1 MSQSSGLRSRKLSA
15 AIAIII
21 QKIKNF
27 PVWVATVLPLRV
39 VWDRQEGWIS
49 ATPVGRRFW
58 IHKFKTQPW
67 LIVQGKSA
75 DWGYELSKIQ
85 ESPFFHFYRP
95 NTGDRIV
102 SVGAGIGTEAFLA
115 SELVGSSGKILAIEA
130 DPTAFAQLTMGIQL
144 NNFKNVYPFFCP
156 VTSESNWTAFH
167 LGGLSGADFTTSK
180 IIDAPENSVNFM
192 GFRLDQVLTLTGF
205 SEPDLML
212 MNIEGA
218 EYLAL
223 KGLSSLPTRI
233 VISCHD
239 FLELPGVQTFTKVST
254 WLDQHGYKISNFPG
268 SPNKPWEQFY
278 LYGERDR

>member
-1 MSQSSGLRSRKLSA
+1 
-15 AIAIII
+15 
-21 QKIKNF
+21 
-27 PVWVATVLPLRV
+27 
-39 VWDRQEGWIS
+39 
-49 ATPVGRRFW
+49 
-58 IHKFKTQPW
+58 
-67 LIVQGKSA
+67 
-75 DWGYELSKIQ
+75 
-85 ESPFFHFYRP
+85 
-95 NTGDRIV
+95 
-102 SVGAGIGTEAFLA
+102 
-115 SELVGSSGKILAIEA
+115 
-130 DPTAFAQLTMGIQL
+130 
-144 NNFKNVYPFFCP
+144 VYPFFCP